1 MAKLKQMIGQIISS
15 HESVVEESLVHR
27 YAQAFGLNPSE
38 ETNKKGHLRLPD
50 PAVCSFGDFE
60 GVVHQ
65 MNLKPRRILHNE
77 ESIAVVDPIYVGE
90 KLFITTTI
98 KDVFQKIVGGNPMGF
113 IRIEVAGE
121 KQPGEIAFLLDRL
134 LLIRG
139 GLPNR

>member
-1 MAKLKQMIGQIISS
+1 
-15 HESVVEESLVHR
+15 
-27 YAQAFGLNPSE
+27 
-38 ETNKKGHLRLPD
+38 
-50 PAVCSFGDFE
+50 
-60 GVVHQ
+60 

-90 KLFITTTI
+90 KLLITTTV

-121 KQPGEIAFLLDRL
+121 KKPGQIVFLLDRL